1 MADETQPS
9 STVMDLFKR
18 GYEAVE
24 TLDYYLCAVIG
35 AVFAYEMEHFSPHK
49 MHWDLYLIEPVAL
62 VVLGF
67 SFVFGIARLQAA
79 ALAATW
85 NHKSEDAKQ
94 KISQLNMQI
103 QWPTGHRFIDGQLLV
118 RKELIDA
125 RDTLSKWVPILNKRM
140 ALADELATAALILRN
155 IALLLGFVA
164 IFAAKIAQPYA
175 PGFVQQEGT
184 IYRVQIVAP
193 TQSTPSPI
201 QGPLPQTK
209 LQQGLETPEFLQGQP
224 VSSLPSPSNGL
235 MPAPKATI
243 APTNPPKTTNSP

>member
-1 MADETQPS
+1 
-9 STVMDLFKR
+9 MDLFKR

-24 TLDYYLCAVIG
+24 TFDYYICAVIG
-35 AVFAYEMEHFSPHK
+35 AVVAYEMEHFSAHK
-49 MHWDLYLIEPVAL
+49 FGWNLYLIEPIAL
-62 VVLGF
+62 LVLGV
-67 SFVFGIARLQAA
+67 SFGFGVARLQLA

-103 QWPTGHRFIDGQLLV
+103 QWPTGHQFINGQLFV

-125 RDTLSKWVPILNKRM
+125 RDTLAKWVPIWNKWMNVADWWATLALNG
-140 ALADELATAALILRN
+140 RN
-155 IALLLGFVA
+155 IALLLGFLA

-193 TQSTPSPI
+193 IPNTPSPI
-201 QGPLPQTK
+201 QGPIPQMK
-209 LQQGLETPEFLQGQP
+209 SQQGLETPAIQQAQP
-224 VSSLPSPSNGL
+224 ISALPNPSNGL

-243 APTNPPKTTNSP
+243 APTSPPKTTSSP